1 MNLPAADSP
10 EESGAEPTT
19 PADTGT
25 RKPVS
30 RKQLDDIF
38 GDVLPAVTSDELDEQ
53 DGRGSAEADRDRWYR
68 DNRPPHH
75 G

>member
-1 MNLPAADSP
+1 MNLPATGSP
-10 EESGAEPTT
+10 EESDAEPST
-19 PADTGT
+19 PSGRGT

-30 RKQLDDIF
+30 RKQLDEIF
-38 GDVLPAVTSDELDEQ
+38 GDVLPAVTTDELDDR
-53 DGRGSAEADRDRWYR
+53 DGRGPSEADRDSWYR